1 MWKENTHYIYHYNI
15 HGVSPQKRFVW
26 THVFHGSD
34 TAKTSTATLI
44 CLQDEAQTMRQRVAA
59 PQVDKGP
66 KGVPKQQVSTVKNP
80 LQYFTVFKK
89 KK

>member
-1 MWKENTHYIYHYNI
+1 MKRKHTLYIPLQYTRCI
-15 HGVSPQKRFVW
+15 PTKWFVW

-59 PQVDKGP
+59 PQVDEGP
-66 KGVPKQQVSTVKNP
+66 KGVPKQHVSTVKNP
-80 LQYFTVFKK
+80 LQ
-89 KK
+89 